1 MAVASVE
8 YVPATHC
15 VHTIFA
21 SSSHSPT
28 AQNPQPISLDTPV
41 PTPGVPAG
49 HDTHV
54 DTDVA
59 PTAVE
64 YVPATQSVHVSV
76 DPLDHDPASQL
87 VHAVDPANAENVPAL
102 HLLHPLDDDAPAF
115 DEYDPDAHCKHTSD
129 DAAPMLDEYVP
140 AAQSRH
146 TCVLLAPML
155 LEYVPAPHC
164 VHAVDPL
171 PPAYVPVP
179 HALHVPALAP
189 DHEPASH
196 STQPV
201 DPADEYVPALQPTHT
216 LLPAPTTVENVPALH
231 SVHVVDDD
239 APTLTE

>member
-1 MAVASVE
+1 M
-8 YVPATHC
+8 
-15 VHTIFA
+15 HTICF

-28 AQNPQPISLDTPV
+28 AQKPQPISLDTPV
-41 PTPGVPAG
+41 PMPGVPTG

-64 YVPATQSVHVSV
+64 YVPALQSVHVSD

-87 VHAVDPANAENVPAL
+87 VHAVDPADAENVPAL
-102 HLLHPLDDDAPAF
+102 HPLHALDDDAPPF
-115 DEYDPDAHCKHTSD
+115 DEYDPEPHAKHTSD

-146 TCVLLAPML
+146 TCLLLAPTL
-155 LEYVPAPHC
+155 LEYVPASHC
-164 VHAVDPL
+164 VHAVDPR
-171 PPAYVPVP
+171 PAAYVPTS
-179 HALHVPALAP
+179 HAWHVPALAP
-189 DHEPASH
+189 DHEPVSH
-196 STQPV
+196 FSQPV
-201 DPADEYVPALQPTHT
+201 DPAVDHVPALQPSHT
-216 LLPAPTTVENVPALH
+216 LLSAPTTVELVPALH